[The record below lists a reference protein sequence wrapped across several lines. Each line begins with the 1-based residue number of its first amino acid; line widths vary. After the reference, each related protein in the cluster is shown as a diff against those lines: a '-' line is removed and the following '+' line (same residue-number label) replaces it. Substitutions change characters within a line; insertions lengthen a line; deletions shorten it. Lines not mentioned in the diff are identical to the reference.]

1 MDQHRNRKLE
11 LRRML
16 VQELHKVLEQHMVLV
31 QELHMELVLV
41 RSRKQQRRS
50 TLQPSLHANERSN
63 QLALERAHKPNHKL
77 ELVLHMEL
85 EQRRKLELL
94 VHSSHSCDGTIQPKH
109 WTRKQR
115 HMQQPSKQPKYDAFE
130 SLQKQ

>member
-16 VQELHKVLEQHMVLV
+16 VQELHKELEQHMELV

-50 TLQPSLHANERSN
+50 T
-63 QLALERAHKPNHKL
+63 
-77 ELVLHMEL
+77 
-85 EQRRKLELL
+85 
-94 VHSSHSCDGTIQPKH
+94 
-109 WTRKQR
+109 
-115 HMQQPSKQPKYDAFE
+115 
-130 SLQKQ
+130 